1 MICLEE
7 LSSFGGKQ
15 LLSFLVVVDMQ
26 REEEKDQTSDREAID
41 NLIAEQE
48 IFEKIR
54 EGDSQGN
61 SVKEKTK

>member
-1 MICLEE
+1 MEE

-26 REEEKDQTSDREAID
+26 SEEEKDQTSDREAID

-54 EGDSQGN
+54 EGDSEKNLCQGN
-61 SVKEKTK
+61 N

>member
-1 MICLEE
+1 
-7 LSSFGGKQ
+7 
-15 LLSFLVVVDMQ
+15 MQ

-54 EGDSQGN
+54 EGDSQET
-61 SVKEKTK
+61 SVKETTK

>member
-7 LSSFGGKQ
+7 VSSFGGKQ

-61 SVKEKTK
+61 SVKETTK